1 MSINNKGVVIFFAT
15 SFSIFGHLYIIE
27 KKSVSI
33 VKSRCLFFIFALYQF
48 NLKTMKRNLALMILL
63 LSFVGI
69 NLNAQTMVST
79 EPQKRNV
86 IIEDF
91 TGVNCPNC
99 ADGHKIANSLMDY
112 YEDRVWAINIHAGN
126 YAGSQSYN
134 FKTEDGTAILSGF
147 NVTGFPQAVINRTT
161 ENGVSRT
168 DWASHTNLI
177 VEEDA
182 ECNVAG
188 RVVIDYGARKATV
201 TVEVYYTAN
210 SNADENYLNVFMLQD
225 NIIAYQSGADQ
236 NPDQMYNGQYRHMHA
251 FRDAITPTWGD
262 AISPTTEGSFV
273 TKTYT
278 YDIPEKIGS
287 FDVEID
293 DLEFIA
299 FVTEQYQGTATRPVL
314 NANELDVFKTTNQ
327 DVYPEIVSLNS
338 SSKFSCSNEKVIE
351 VSVINSGSDE
361 ITSLKFEVTVDGKDA
376 TTQTWEGSIASYQ
389 TVMAEVKAVVPEGE
403 HEVEVKIVEANNAD
417 FEESETITLTSEKWN
432 EVKTETSEEELTIE
446 LTQDKY
452 GNQITWE
459 LLASDYSVLAS
470 GGPYEILKG
479 ASATETHHVK
489 VTVPAGECVKFIIRD
504 SKENGICCQFG
515 EGNYRI
521 LDSEGNA
528 VVEGAGDFGA
538 EASHVISIVSTENV
552 ASVEYNKSSV
562 EVWPNPTND
571 NLNIEAKSMS
581 RITLINALGQ
591 VVLDKAVDGD
601 NELLDLSK
609 YETGIYMLR
618 VNTEEGVVMRRVVI
632 GN

>member
-1 MSINNKGVVIFFAT
+1 
-15 SFSIFGHLYIIE
+15 
-27 KKSVSI
+27 
-33 VKSRCLFFIFALYQF
+33 
-48 NLKTMKRNLALMILL
+48 MKRNLALMILL
-63 LSFVGI
+63 LSFVGF

-126 YAGSQSYN
+126 YAGSQTYN
-134 FKTEDGTAILSGF
+134 FRTEDGTAILSGF
-147 NVTGFPQAVINRTT
+147 NVTGYPQAVINRTT

-168 DWASHTNLI
+168 DWASNTNLI

-188 RVVIDYGARKATV
+188 RVVIDYEARKATV

-278 YDIPEKIGS
+278 YDIPETIGS
-287 FDVEID
+287 FDVKID
-293 DLEFIA
+293 DLQFIA

-314 NANELDVFKTTNQ
+314 NANDLNIFKTTNQ
-327 DVYPEIVSLNS
+327 DLYPEIVSLNS

-351 VSVINSGSDE
+351 VSVINSGFDE

-389 TVMAEVKAVVPEGE
+389 TVMAEVKAVVPEGK

-417 FEESETITLTSEKWN
+417 FDESETITLISEKWN
-432 EVKTETSEEELTIE
+432 EVNTTSSEEELTIE

-479 ASATETHHVK
+479 ASATETHQVK
-489 VTVPAGECVKFIIRD
+489 VTVPAGECIKFIIRD

-528 VVEGAGDFGA
+528 VVEGVGDFGA
-538 EASHVISIVSTENV
+538 EASHVISIVSTEDV
-552 ASVEYNKSSV
+552 ASVEYNKSSL

-581 RITLINALGQ
+581 RITLINTLGQ

-618 VNTEEGVVMRRVVI
+618 VDTEEGVVMRRVVI

>member
-1 MSINNKGVVIFFAT
+1 
-15 SFSIFGHLYIIE
+15 
-27 KKSVSI
+27 
-33 VKSRCLFFIFALYQF
+33 
-48 NLKTMKRNLALMILL
+48 MKRNLALMILL
-63 LSFVGI
+63 LSFVGV

-99 ADGHKIANSLMDY
+99 ADGHKIANSITDY

-134 FKTEDGTAILSGF
+134 FKTEDGTAILGGF

-188 RVVIDYGARKATV
+188 RVVIDYEARKATV

-251 FRDAITPTWGD
+251 FRDAVTPTWGD

-314 NANELDVFKTTNQ
+314 NANELNIFKTTNQ
-327 DVYPEIVSLNS
+327 DLYPEIVSLNS

-376 TTQTWEGSIASYQ
+376 TTQTWEGSIAPYQ

-417 FEESETITLTSEKWN
+417 FDESETITLTSEKWN

-479 ASATETHHVK
+479 ASATETHQVK

-538 EASHVISIVSTENV
+538 EASHVISIVSTEDV

-581 RITLINALGQ
+581 RITLINTLGQ

-618 VNTEEGVVMRRVVI
+618 VDTEEGVVMRRVVI

>member
-1 MSINNKGVVIFFAT
+1 MSIDNKGRSDFFRYVL
-15 SFSIFGHLYIIE
+15 FLYLMFIIIE
-27 KKSVSI
+27 KKSLSI

-63 LSFVGI
+63 LSFVGF
-69 NLNAQTMVST
+69 NLNAQTMVSK

-99 ADGHKIANSLMDY
+99 ADGHKIANNLMDY

-134 FKTEDGTAILSGF
+134 FKTEDGTAILGGF

-188 RVVIDYGARKATV
+188 QVVIDYETRKATV

-225 NIIAYQSGADQ
+225 NIIAYQSGANQ

-273 TKTYT
+273 TRTYT
-278 YDIPEKIGS
+278 YDIPETIGS

-293 DLEFIA
+293 DLEFLA

-314 NANELDVFKTTNQ
+314 NANELNIFKTTNQ
-327 DVYPEIVSLNS
+327 DLYPEIVSLNS

-389 TVMAEVKAVVPEGE
+389 TVMAEVKAIVPEGE
-403 HEVEVKIVEANNAD
+403 HEIEVKIVEVNHAD
-417 FEESETITLTSEKWN
+417 FEESETITLTSEKWS
-432 EVKTETSEEELTIE
+432 EVKTEASEEELTIE

-479 ASATETHHVK
+479 ASATETHQVN
-489 VTVPAGECVKFIIRD
+489 VTVPAGECIKFIIRD

-538 EASHVISIVSTENV
+538 EASHVISIVSTEDV
-552 ASVEYNKSSV
+552 ASVEYNKVSV

-571 NLNIEAKSMS
+571 NLNVEAKSMS
-581 RITLINALGQ
+581 RITLINTLGQ

-618 VNTEEGVVMRRVVI
+618 VFTEEGVVTKRIMI
-632 GN
+632 ND

>member
-1 MSINNKGVVIFFAT
+1 
-15 SFSIFGHLYIIE
+15 
-27 KKSVSI
+27 
-33 VKSRCLFFIFALYQF
+33 
-48 NLKTMKRNLALMILL
+48 MKRNLALMILL
-63 LSFVGI
+63 LSFVGF

-99 ADGHKIANSLMDY
+99 ADGHKIANSLTDY
-112 YEDRVWAINIHAGN
+112 YEGRVWAINIHAGN
-126 YAGSQSYN
+126 YSGSQSYN
-134 FKTEDGTAILSGF
+134 FRTEDGTAIFGGF
-147 NVTGFPQAVINRTT
+147 NVTGYPHAVINRTT
-161 ENGVSRT
+161 GNSLSRT

-188 RVVIDYGARKATV
+188 QVVIDYETRKATV

-210 SNADENYLNVFMLQD
+210 SNADENYLNVYMLQD
-225 NIIAYQSGADQ
+225 NIIAYQSGANQ

-262 AISPTTEGSFV
+262 VISPTTEGSFV

-278 YDIPEKIGS
+278 YDIPETIGS
-287 FDVEID
+287 FDVKID
-293 DLEFIA
+293 DLQFIA
-299 FVTEQYQGTATRPVL
+299 FVTEQYQTFVIEQDQWTATRPVL
-314 NANELDVFKTTNQ
+314 NANELNIFKTTNQ
-327 DVYPEIVSLNS
+327 DLYPEIVSLNS

-403 HEVEVKIVEANNAD
+403 HEVEVKIVEVNNAD

-432 EVKTETSEEELTIE
+432 EVNTTSSEEELTIE

-479 ASATETHHVK
+479 ASATETHQVK
-489 VTVPAGECVKFIIRD
+489 VTVPAGECIKFIIRD

-515 EGNYRI
+515 EGDYRI

-538 EASHVISIVSTENV
+538 EASHVISIVSTEDV
-552 ASVEYNKSSV
+552 ASVEYNKASV

-571 NLNIEAKSMS
+571 NLNVEAKSMS
-581 RITLINALGQ
+581 RITLINTLGQ

-618 VNTEEGVVMRRVVI
+618 VFTEEGVVTKRIMI
-632 GN
+632 ND

>member
-1 MSINNKGVVIFFAT
+1 
-15 SFSIFGHLYIIE
+15 
-27 KKSVSI
+27 
-33 VKSRCLFFIFALYQF
+33 
-48 NLKTMKRNLALMILL
+48 MILL

>member
-1 MSINNKGVVIFFAT
+1 MSVVKSQCLFVIFA
-15 SFSIFGHLYIIE
+15 S
-27 KKSVSI
+27 
-33 VKSRCLFFIFALYQF
+33 CQF
-48 NLKTMKRNLALMILL
+48 NLKAMKRNLFLMILL
-63 LSFVGI
+63 LSYVGI
-69 NLNAQTMVST
+69 NLNAQTLVST

-99 ADGHKIANSLMDY
+99 ADGHKIANTLMDY
-112 YEDRVWAINIHAGN
+112 YTDRVWAINIHAGN
-126 YAGSQSYN
+126 YSGSQAYN
-134 FKTEDGTAILSGF
+134 FRTEDGSEIWNGF
-147 NVTGFPQAVINRTT
+147 NVTGYPQAVINRTT

-188 RVVIDYGARKATV
+188 QVVIDHESRKVTV

-210 SNADENYLNVFMLQD
+210 SNVDENYLNVYMLQD
-225 NIIAYQSGADQ
+225 NIIAYQSGANQ
-236 NPDQMYNGQYRHMHA
+236 NPDQMYDGQYRHMHA

-273 TKTYT
+273 TKSYT
-278 YDIPEKIGS
+278 YEIPKTIGS

-314 NANELDVFKTTNQ
+314 NANKLHIFKTTNQ
-327 DVYPEIVSLNS
+327 DLYPEIVSLES

-361 ITSLKFEVTVDGKDA
+361 ITSLKFEVTVDGENM

-389 TVMAEVKAVVPEGE
+389 TVKTEVTAIIPEGE
-403 HEVEVKIVEANNAD
+403 HEVEVKIVEANHSD
-417 FEESETITLTSEKWN
+417 FESSKSITLTSEKWI
-432 EVKTETSEEELTIE
+432 EMMTESAEEELTIE

-479 ASATETHHVK
+479 SSATETHQVK
-489 VTVPAGECVKFIIRD
+489 VNVPADECVKFTIRD

-521 LDSEGNA
+521 LDSEGNV

-538 EASHVISIVSTENV
+538 EASHVISIVGTENV
-552 ASVEYNKSSV
+552 ASVEYDNSSV
-562 EVWPNPTND
+562 EIYPNPTNH
-571 NLNIEAKSMS
+571 NLNVEAKSMS
-581 RITLINALGQ
+581 RISLINTLGQ
-591 VVLDKAVDGD
+591 VVLDMTADGD
-601 NELLDLSK
+601 KEVLDISK

-618 VNTEEGVVMRRVVI
+618 VVTEEGVEVKRVMI
-632 GN
+632 N

>member
-1 MSINNKGVVIFFAT
+1 MFI
-15 SFSIFGHLYIIE
+15 IIE

-63 LSFVGI
+63 LSFVGV

-99 ADGHKIANSLMDY
+99 ADGHKIANSITDY

-147 NVTGFPQAVINRTT
+147 NVTGYPQAVINRTT

-188 RVVIDYGARKATV
+188 RVVIDYEARKATV

-278 YDIPEKIGS
+278 YDIPETIGS
-287 FDVEID
+287 FDVKID
-293 DLEFIA
+293 DLQFIA

-314 NANELDVFKTTNQ
+314 NANDLNIFKTTNQ
-327 DVYPEIVSLNS
+327 DLYPEIVSLNS

-351 VSVINSGSDE
+351 VSVINSGFDE
-361 ITSLKFEVTVDGKDA
+361 ITSLKFEVTVDDKDA

-389 TVMAEVKAVVPEGE
+389 TVMAEVKAVVPEGK

-417 FEESETITLTSEKWN
+417 FDESETITLISEKWN
-432 EVKTETSEEELTIE
+432 EVNTTSSEEELTIE

-479 ASATETHHVK
+479 ASATETHQVK
-489 VTVPAGECVKFIIRD
+489 VTVPAGECIKFIIRD

-528 VVEGAGDFGA
+528 VVEGVGDFGA
-538 EASHVISIVSTENV
+538 EASHVISIVSTEDV
-552 ASVEYNKSSV
+552 ASVEYNKSSL

-581 RITLINALGQ
+581 RITLINTLGQ

-618 VNTEEGVVMRRVVI
+618 VDTEEGVVMRRVVI

>member
-1 MSINNKGVVIFFAT
+1 
-15 SFSIFGHLYIIE
+15 
-27 KKSVSI
+27 
-33 VKSRCLFFIFALYQF
+33 
-48 NLKTMKRNLALMILL
+48 MKRNLALMILL

>member
-1 MSINNKGVVIFFAT
+1 MSINNKGVVIFSLRPF
-15 SFSIFGHLYIIE
+15 LYLMFIIIE

-63 LSFVGI
+63 LSFVGV

-126 YAGSQSYN
+126 YAGSQTYN
-134 FKTEDGTAILSGF
+134 FRTEDGTAILSGF
-147 NVTGFPQAVINRTT
+147 NVTGYPQAVINRTT

-168 DWASHTNLI
+168 DWASNTNLI

-188 RVVIDYGARKATV
+188 RVVIDYEARKATV

-278 YDIPEKIGS
+278 YDIPETIGS
-287 FDVEID
+287 FDVKID
-293 DLEFIA
+293 DLQFIA

-314 NANELDVFKTTNQ
+314 NANDLNIFKTTNQ
-327 DVYPEIVSLNS
+327 DLYPEIVSLNS

-351 VSVINSGSDE
+351 VSVINSGFDE
-361 ITSLKFEVTVDGKDA
+361 ITSLKFEVTVDDKDA

-389 TVMAEVKAVVPEGE
+389 TVMAEVKAVVPEGK

-417 FEESETITLTSEKWN
+417 FDESETITLISEKWN
-432 EVKTETSEEELTIE
+432 EVNTTSSEEELTIE

-479 ASATETHHVK
+479 ASATETHQVK
-489 VTVPAGECVKFIIRD
+489 VTVPAGECIKFIIRD

-528 VVEGAGDFGA
+528 VVEGVGDFGA
-538 EASHVISIVSTENV
+538 EASHVISIVSTEDV
-552 ASVEYNKSSV
+552 ASVEYNKSSL

-581 RITLINALGQ
+581 RITLINTLGQ

-618 VNTEEGVVMRRVVI
+618 VDTEEGVVMRRVVI

>member
-1 MSINNKGVVIFFAT
+1 MFI
-15 SFSIFGHLYIIE
+15 IIE

-63 LSFVGI
+63 LSFVGV

-99 ADGHKIANSLMDY
+99 ADGHKIANSITDY

-147 NVTGFPQAVINRTT
+147 NVTGYPQAVINRTT

-188 RVVIDYGARKATV
+188 RVVIDYEARKATV

-278 YDIPEKIGS
+278 YDIPETIGS
-287 FDVEID
+287 FDVKID
-293 DLEFIA
+293 DLQFIA

-314 NANELDVFKTTNQ
+314 NANDLNIFKTTNQ
-327 DVYPEIVSLNS
+327 DLYPEIVSLNS

-351 VSVINSGSDE
+351 VSVINSGFDE
-361 ITSLKFEVTVDGKDA
+361 ITSLKFEVTVDDKDA

-403 HEVEVKIVEANNAD
+403 HEVEVKIVEVNNAD
-417 FEESETITLTSEKWN
+417 FEESETITLISEKWN
-432 EVKTETSEEELTIE
+432 EVNTTSSEEELTIE

-479 ASATETHHVK
+479 ASATETHQVK
-489 VTVPAGECVKFIIRD
+489 VTVPAGECIKFIIRD

-528 VVEGAGDFGA
+528 VVEGVGDFGA
-538 EASHVISIVSTENV
+538 EASHVISIVSTEDV
-552 ASVEYNKSSV
+552 ASVEYNKSSL

-581 RITLINALGQ
+581 RITLINTLGQ

-618 VNTEEGVVMRRVVI
+618 VDTEEGVVMRRVVI

>member
-1 MSINNKGVVIFFAT
+1 MSINNKGVVIFSLRPF
-15 SFSIFGHLYIIE
+15 LYLMFIIIE

-63 LSFVGI
+63 LSFVGV

-134 FKTEDGTAILSGF
+134 FKTEDGTAILGGF

-188 RVVIDYGARKATV
+188 RVVIDYEARKATV

-314 NANELDVFKTTNQ
+314 NANELDAFKTTNQ
-327 DVYPEIVSLNS
+327 DLYPEIVSLNS

-361 ITSLKFEVTVDGKDA
+361 ITSLIFEVTVDGKDA

-403 HEVEVKIVEANNAD
+403 HEVEVKIVEVNHAD

-459 LLASDYSVLAS
+459 LLASDYSVLAL

-479 ASATETHHVK
+479 ASATETHQVK

-538 EASHVISIVSTENV
+538 EASHVISIVSTEDV

-581 RITLINALGQ
+581 RITLINTLGQ

>member
-1 MSINNKGVVIFFAT
+1 MFI
-15 SFSIFGHLYIIE
+15 IIE

-63 LSFVGI
+63 LSFVGV

-126 YAGSQSYN
+126 YAGSQTYN
-134 FKTEDGTAILSGF
+134 FRTEDGTAILSGF
-147 NVTGFPQAVINRTT
+147 NVTGYPQAVINRTT

-168 DWASHTNLI
+168 DWASNTNLI

-188 RVVIDYGARKATV
+188 RVVIDYEARKATV

-278 YDIPEKIGS
+278 YDIPETIGS
-287 FDVEID
+287 FDVKID
-293 DLEFIA
+293 DLQFIA

-314 NANELDVFKTTNQ
+314 NANDLNIFKTTNQ
-327 DVYPEIVSLNS
+327 DLYPEIVSLNS

-351 VSVINSGSDE
+351 VSVINSGFDE
-361 ITSLKFEVTVDGKDA
+361 ITSLKFEVTVDDKDA

-389 TVMAEVKAVVPEGE
+389 TVMAEVKAVVPEGK

-417 FEESETITLTSEKWN
+417 FDESETITLISEKWN
-432 EVKTETSEEELTIE
+432 EVNTTSSEEELTIE

-479 ASATETHHVK
+479 ASATETHQVK
-489 VTVPAGECVKFIIRD
+489 VTVPAGECIKFIIRD

-528 VVEGAGDFGA
+528 VVEGVGDFGA
-538 EASHVISIVSTENV
+538 EASHVISIVSTEDV
-552 ASVEYNKSSV
+552 ASVEYNKSSL

-581 RITLINALGQ
+581 RITLINTLGQ

-618 VNTEEGVVMRRVVI
+618 VDTEEGVVMRRVVI

>member
-1 MSINNKGVVIFFAT
+1 
-15 SFSIFGHLYIIE
+15 
-27 KKSVSI
+27 
-33 VKSRCLFFIFALYQF
+33 
-48 NLKTMKRNLALMILL
+48 MKRNLALMILL

-99 ADGHKIANSLMDY
+99 ADGHKIANSLTDY
-112 YEDRVWAINIHAGN
+112 YEGRVWAINIHAGN
-126 YAGSQSYN
+126 YSGSQSYN
-134 FKTEDGTAILSGF
+134 FKTEDGTAILGGF

-188 RVVIDYGARKATV
+188 RVVIDYEARKATV

-314 NANELDVFKTTNQ
+314 NANELNIFKTTNQ
-327 DVYPEIVSLNS
+327 DLYPEIVSLNS

-361 ITSLKFEVTVDGKDA
+361 ITSLKFEVTVDDKDA
-376 TTQTWEGSIASYQ
+376 TTQTWEGSIAPYQ

-417 FEESETITLTSEKWN
+417 FDESETITLTSEKWN

-479 ASATETHHVK
+479 ASATETHQVK

-521 LDSEGNA
+521 LDGEGNA

-538 EASHVISIVSTENV
+538 EASHVISIVSTEDV
-552 ASVEYNKSSV
+552 ASVEYNKSSL

-581 RITLINALGQ
+581 RITLINTLGQ

-609 YETGIYMLR
+609 YETGIYTLR